1 MQVMNEFIT
10 INLGGYPVRVS
21 SYSRL
26 LHREQGDEV
35 NGFEPLSDFGYN
47 SILFHN
53 LGFKTA
59 PIGLQWIESGKP
71 IEWIANESNN
81 VLDIPMTKNKLML
94 LGPTSLLD
102 LMRIVRL
109 WGAGHVENGNLL
121 DYVHSFQLP
130 DPDQI
135 KYLIENHYKVSRK
148 AIIKKKT
155 DSWLTSHVE
164 VRRLYNINPNIDEEY
179 YENCF
184 RNYTKYFRAAI
195 IENPIPLFVASII
208 DPDFLFGIIR
218 ESEIQA
224 AKIVNVQ
231 KYDGIAA
238 LRKDEDMF
246 DEFIKTFTVFEEQ
259 VNEIYAQEGA
269 FAFTKDLRNSMEFVP
284 SGSVSMM
291 YRTHKAGLEDNKA
304 HKFYKLISEDD
315 VIADLSMVSD
325 YIDEGLVDED
335 RQEIFKY
342 IDKKSLPKFLTD
354 MVVKEDGSKAQSEAY
369 ETVMVRFKRILTC
382 LKVSFP
388 DMFDSKDKL
397 ILTKPFY
404 MDEHRFALYS
414 KVTNEV
420 IIATN
425 DRKIYIMSPKNAIDL
440 YKSLYNTRVL
450 LDHKEI
456 PPECSPAAP
465 RMKLIGEKNEEAPPV
480 ISEPIPTGKVVNESY
495 QSPQYDNV
503 IGSSGIQV
511 DDDGMIGIDIS
522 NYIEQ

>member
-1 MQVMNEFIT
+1 MNEFIT

-26 LHREQGDEV
+26 LHREQGDDI

-53 LGFKTA
+53 LGFNTA

-71 IEWIANESNN
+71 IEWIAKESNN

-109 WGAGHVENGNLL
+109 WGAGHVENGNIL
-121 DYVHSFQLP
+121 DYIHSFQLP
-130 DPDQI
+130 EPDQI
-135 KYLIENHYKVSRK
+135 KYLIENGYKVSRK
-148 AIIKKKT
+148 PIIRKKT
-155 DSWLTSHVE
+155 DSWLTSNIE
-164 VRRLYNINPNIDEEY
+164 MRRLYNINPNIDEEY

-184 RNYTKYFRAAI
+184 RNYTKYFREAI
-195 IENPIPLFVASII
+195 ITNPIPLFVASII
-208 DPDFLFGIIR
+208 DPDFLFGLIR

-224 AKIVNVQ
+224 AKIVNAQ
-231 KYDGIAA
+231 KYDDIAA

-246 DEFIKTFTVFEEQ
+246 DEFIKVFTVFEEQ
-259 VNEIYAQEGA
+259 VNEMYAQEGA

-291 YRTHKAGLEDNKA
+291 YRTHKAAMEDTKA
-304 HKFYKLISEDD
+304 NKFYKLISEDD

-325 YIDEGLVDED
+325 YTDNELVEND

-342 IDKKSLPKFLTD
+342 IDKKSLPTFLTD
-354 MVVKEDGSKAQSEAY
+354 MVTKEDGSKAQSDAY
-369 ETVMVRFKRILTC
+369 NAVMIRLKRIITC
-382 LKVSFP
+382 LKANFP
-388 DMFDSKDKL
+388 DMFDSKDKM
-397 ILTKPFY
+397 IITKPFY
-404 MDEHRFALYS
+404 MDENRFALYS

-440 YKSLYNTRVL
+440 YKSLYNTKVL
-450 LDHKEI
+450 LDPKEI

-465 RMKLIGEKNEEAPPV
+465 RMKLIGEKNENVPQIV
-480 ISEPIPTGKVVNESY
+480 SEPIPTGKLVNETY
-495 QSPQYDNV
+495 QTPQYDNV
-503 IGSSGIQV
+503 IGGSGIQV
-511 DDDGMIGIDIS
+511 DEDGMIGINIS
-522 NYIEQ
+522 NYVEQ